1 MGCQWG
7 LGWGGGEE
15 WVLPPGVGG
24 GGGAPPPLFGG
35 DNYFLVLKLKL
46 WPIQQE
52 YGWDH
57 FFASAAPQQKMES
70 AFNAAI

>member
-1 MGCQWG
+1 MGIRA
-7 LGWGGGEE
+7 GWGGG
-15 WVLPPGVGG
+15 VGVTPGVGGG
-24 GGGAPPPLFGG
+24 GGGAPPPLFSG
-35 DNYFLVLKLKL
+35 DNSFLVLKLKL